1 MKITLDKKMLQDF
14 ETRQVKKIKLF
25 FFWGGCS
32 GTKLDI
38 AEEFEIDASL
48 FLAEGCNYSFDVY
61 VEMKDKE
68 KFEGAIITKLEKIDP
83 KNPHL
88 VGWKISYIFTNEK
101 VKARCG
107 CGTSFSFENKKVQWD
122 IEKLKKLKG
131 SF

>member
-1 MKITLDKKMLQDF
+1 MIQDF

-32 GTKLDI
+32 GTKLDVV
-38 AEEFEIDASL
+38 EEFEIDASL
-48 FLAEGCNYSFDVY
+48 FLTGGHNYPFDIY
-61 VEMKDKE
+61 VEEKDKE
-68 KFEGAIITKLEKIDP
+68 KFDGAIITKLEKIDP

-88 VGWKISYIFTNEK
+88 AGGKIAYIFTNEK
-101 VKARCG
+101 VKERCG
-107 CGTSFSFENKKVQWD
+107 CGTSFSFEKKKVKWD

>member
-1 MKITLDKKMLQDF
+1 MLQDF

-32 GTKLDI
+32 GTKLDV
-38 AEEFEIDASL
+38 AETFEIDASL
-48 FLAEGCNYSFDVY
+48 FLAEGHNYPFDVY

-68 KFEGAIITKLEKIDP
+68 KFEWAIITKLEKKDP

-88 VGWKISYIFTNEK
+88 TGGKTAYIFTNEK
-101 VKARCG
+101 VKERCG
-107 CGTSFSFENKKVQWD
+107 CGTSFSFEKKKVKWD